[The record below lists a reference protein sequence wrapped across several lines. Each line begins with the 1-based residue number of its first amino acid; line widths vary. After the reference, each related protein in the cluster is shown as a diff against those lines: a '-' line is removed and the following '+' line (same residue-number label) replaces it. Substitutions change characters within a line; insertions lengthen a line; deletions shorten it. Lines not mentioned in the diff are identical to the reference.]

1 MGKNRHRAKNKPPR
15 PKGPDPRDST
25 PLPTKEVDGE
35 QHYDLEKMNLYERVR
50 FLLWKTQDQ
59 ERMLLAMQT
68 TLEKHRQGLLDAIE
82 LTHVV
87 AALVRREF
95 PLVSADGAPVLDQ
108 FLASV
113 ARESEAFT
121 SAFMP
126 GLDPV
131 TKAALE
137 ARSVSHRIQRCTKAA
152 RQKSIEAI
160 KAARKAAEVATAP
173 TINPTPSATKTTSP
187 EGE

>member
-1 MGKNRHRAKNKPPR
+1 MGKNRHRAKHRPPR
-15 PKGPDPRDST
+15 PKGPDPRDGTS
-25 PLPTKEVDGE
+25 LPTKEVDGE
-35 QHYDLEKMNLYERVR
+35 QHYDIEKMTLHERVR
-50 FLLWKTQDQ
+50 FLLWKTQDMEQ
-59 ERMLLAMQT
+59 ALLALRATAEQ
-68 TLEKHRQGLLDAIE
+68 HRQGLLEAIDT
-82 LTHVV
+82 LHAVS
-87 AALVRREF
+87 ALVRREF
-95 PLVSADGAPVLDQ
+95 SLVGADGTPVIDS
-108 FLASV
+108 FLHAV
-113 ARESEAFT
+113 EHEHEAYA

-173 TINPTPSATKTTSP
+173 TINPTPNEKDVTP
-187 EGE
+187 

>member
-25 PLPTKEVDGE
+25 PLPTKEVNGE
-35 QHYDLEKMNLYERVR
+35 QHYDIDKMNLYQRVR

-59 ERMLLAMQT
+59 ERVLLAMQA

-108 FLASV
+108 FLMAV
-113 ARESEAFT
+113 VRESEAFT

-137 ARSVSHRIQRCTKAA
+137 ARSVSHRIQGATKAA
-152 RQKSIEAI
+152 RQKAIEAI
-160 KAARKAAEVATAP
+160 RAAKAAAEAATAP
-173 TINPTPSATKTTSP
+173 AINPTPNEKDVTP
-187 EGE
+187 